1 MDNQKPVM
9 FTPALIGGTIAG
21 ALSGIA
27 LLNCLCC
34 IWIIGGAMLAAYLLV
49 KDSPVAL
56 SSGDGAI
63 VGVFTGIV
71 AAIVNV
77 IVNALLQPFNMKI
90 MLRIFEWLSEY
101 MEEMPPGFEDLLGGQ
116 GLESSVP
123 TFFIGLVISVII
135 FSALGALGGIL
146 GISLFGKK
154 AAKKTQGISDVS
166 ENTSNR
172 QP

>member
-9 FTPALIGGTIAG
+9 FTPAFIGGTIAG
-21 ALSGIA
+21 VLSGIA

-56 SSGDGAI
+56 SSGDGII

-71 AAIVNV
+71 AAIANV
-77 IVNALLQPFNMKI
+77 IVNVLLRPFNMKI
-90 MLRIFEWLSEY
+90 MQRIFELLSEY
-101 MEEMPPGFEDLLGGQ
+101 MEEMPPGFEDLIEGQ

-123 TFFIGLVISVII
+123 TFLLGLVISIII
-135 FSALGALGGIL
+135 FSVLGALGGVL

-154 AAKKTQGISDVS
+154 FAPKTQGSSDVS
-166 ENTSNR
+166 ENTGDR
-172 QP
+172 QS